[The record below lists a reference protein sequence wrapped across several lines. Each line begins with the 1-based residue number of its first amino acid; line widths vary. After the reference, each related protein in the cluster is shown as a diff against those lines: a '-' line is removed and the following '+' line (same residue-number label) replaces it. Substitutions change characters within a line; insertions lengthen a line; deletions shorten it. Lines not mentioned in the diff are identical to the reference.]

1 LGAWLINGR
10 KTISALKEEHSSSL
24 YALTT
29 SILKQPASWVLSH
42 SEYLLDPEEEDI
54 LNIYLSRLVSR
65 EPLAYITGTQ
75 SFFGLEFNVTP
86 HVLIPRPETELLV
99 EQVIQAADLFQHP
112 LAIADVGTGSGCISI
127 SLAKSLS
134 SSTRI
139 IATDI
144 SFDALRIAK
153 ENIQYH
159 QVENHMHLVQAN
171 LLAGIQTKFHIICAN
186 LPYIPTGKLS
196 ELSILNYE
204 PRIALDG
211 GKDGL
216 FFIRQLFQGIQVK
229 LHAGGIVIIE
239 IEHTQESRIINICK
253 QLLPSASCT
262 ILNDLA
268 GLPRAAVIRMDG

>member
-10 KTISALKEEHSSSL
+10 KTISVLKEEHSSSL
-24 YALTT
+24 YALAT

-42 SEYLLDPEEEDI
+42 SEYQLAPEEEDT
-54 LNIYLSRLVSR
+54 LNTYLSRLVSR
-65 EPLAYITGTQ
+65 EPLAYITGIQ

-86 HVLIPRPETELLV
+86 HVLIPRPATELLV
-99 EQVIQAADLFQHP
+99 EQAIQAAGLFQRP
-112 LAIADVGTGSGCISI
+112 FSIADVGTGSGCISI

-134 SSTRI
+134 SAQI

-144 SFDALRIAK
+144 SFNALRIAK

-159 QVENHMHLVQAN
+159 QVEKHIHLVQAS

-196 ELSILNYE
+196 ELPILNYE

-216 FFIRQLFQGIQVK
+216 IFIRQLFQGIQVK
-229 LHAGGIVIIE
+229 LHAGGVVIIE